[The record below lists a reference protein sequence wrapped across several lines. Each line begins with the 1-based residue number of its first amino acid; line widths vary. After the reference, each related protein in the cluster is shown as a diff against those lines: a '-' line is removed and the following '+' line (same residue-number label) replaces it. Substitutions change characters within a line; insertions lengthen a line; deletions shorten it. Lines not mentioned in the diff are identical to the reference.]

1 MKSNRRAV
9 VVGLFVLIG
18 LAILIGGILFLGGQ
32 QKRFVST
39 LQIKAVFNDV
49 GGLKTGNNVWFSGVK
64 IGTIKRISFVGAS
77 KVEVDMNIEEKSAQ
91 YIRKDA
97 QATLG
102 SDGLIGNKLIVIVG
116 GSPNSAPVEEGDM
129 LRARESLSMESI
141 IDTLQITNRNL
152 LKITT
157 DIGSIV
163 NKVKNGRGLA
173 GLLLNDTT
181 IVQNFRGTM
190 TGLQKASNNAAQMT
204 SSLTAYTAKLN
215 RPGTLANDLVS
226 DTAIMRNVRTSTANL
241 QRASVSANDVVAD
254 VKQASE
260 KLKNGNSALGVLT
273 SDLSVGNDIRS
284 TVRNLNSSTQK
295 LDQNLEA
302 LKSNFLFRGYFKKQE
317 KAKAKA
323 AKEAEKNGTP
333 LPVAPADS
341 VR

>member
-9 VVGLFVLIG
+9 IVGLFVLIG
-18 LAILIGGILFLGGQ
+18 LIVLVAGILFLGGQ

-39 LQIKAVFNDV
+39 VQIKAIFNDI

-64 IGTIKRISFVGAS
+64 IGTIKRISFVGSS

-116 GSPNSAPVEEGDM
+116 GSPNSPSVEEGDQ
-129 LRARESLSMESI
+129 LRVRETLSMESV

-163 NKVKNGRGLA
+163 NRVKNGRGLA
-173 GLLLNDTT
+173 GLLLNDTS
-181 IVQNFRGTM
+181 VVKNFRNSM
-190 TGLQKASNNAAQMT
+190 VGLQKASNNAAQMT
-204 SSLTAYTAKLN
+204 TSLTTFTAKLN
-215 RPGTLANDLVS
+215 RPGTLANDLIT
-226 DTAIMRNVRTSTANL
+226 DTTIMRNVRSSTARL
-241 QRASVSANDVVAD
+241 QQVTVSANDVVAD
-254 VKQASE
+254 VKQATE

-302 LKSNFLFRGYFKKQE
+302 LKSNFLFRGYFRKQE

-323 AKEAEKNGTP
+323 VKEAEKNGTP

>member
-9 VVGLFVLIG
+9 IVGLFVFIG
-18 LAILIGGILFLGGQ
+18 LTILVAGILVLGGQ

-64 IGTIKRISFVGAS
+64 IGTIKRISFVGSS
-77 KVEVDMNIEEKSAQ
+77 KVEVDMNIEEKSAV

-116 GSPNSAPVEEGDM
+116 GSPNSPSVEDGDQ
-129 LRARESLSMESI
+129 LRVREALSMESI

-157 DIGSIV
+157 DISGIV
-163 NKVKNGRGLA
+163 NKVKYGRGLA

-190 TGLQKASNNAAQMT
+190 VGLQKASNNAAQMT
-204 SSLTAYTAKLN
+204 NSLTTFTAKLN
-215 RPGTLANDLVS
+215 RPGTLANDIIT
-226 DTAIMRNVRTSTANL
+226 DTTIMRNVRSSTARL
-241 QRASVSANDVVAD
+241 QQASVTASDAVAD
-254 VKQASE
+254 VKQATE
-260 KLKNGNSALGVLT
+260 KLKNGNSAIGVLT
-273 SDLSVGNDIRS
+273 SDVSIGNDIRG
-284 TVRNLNSSTQK
+284 TIRNLNSSTKK
-295 LDQNLEA
+295 LDQNMEA
-302 LKSNFLFRGYFKKQE
+302 LKSNFLFRGYFRKQE
-317 KAKAKA
+317 KAKAKEI
-323 AKEAEKNGTP
+323 KEAEKNGTP

-341 VR
+341 VQ

>member
-1 MKSNRRAV
+1 MLFRS
-9 VVGLFVLIG
+9 VGLFALIG
-18 LAILIGGILFLGGQ
+18 LGILAAGILFLGGQ

-39 LQIKAVFNDV
+39 LQIKAIFNDV
-49 GGLKTGNNVWFSGVK
+49 AGLKTGNNVWFSGVK
-64 IGTIKRISFVGAS
+64 IGTIKRISFVGS
-77 KVEVDMNIEEKSAQ
+77 SQVEVDMNIEEKAAVF
-91 YIRKDA
+91 IRKDA

-116 GSPNSAPVEEGDM
+116 GTPRFAPVEEGDK
-129 LRARESLSMESI
+129 LRVREAMSMESI

-181 IVQNFRGTM
+181 IVQNFRGTL

-204 SSLTAYTAKLN
+204 GSLTTFTAKLN
-215 RPGTLANDLVS
+215 RSGTLANDLVT
-226 DTAIMRNVRTSTANL
+226 DTTIMRNVRSSTARL
-241 QRASVSANDVVAD
+241 QQATTAANAVMAD
-254 VKQASE
+254 VKQATE

-284 TVRNLNSSTQK
+284 TVRNLNSSSQK

-302 LKSNFLFRGYFKKQE
+302 LKSNFLFRGYFRKQE
-317 KAKAKA
+317 KAKANA
-323 AKEAEKNGTP
+323 AKEAEKNGVLP
-333 LPVAPADS
+333 PVAPGDS
-341 VR
+341 IR

>member
-1 MKSNRRAV
+1 MKSNRRGV
-9 VVGLFVLIG
+9 IVGLFVFIG
-18 LAILIGGILFLGGQ
+18 LAILLAGILFLGGQ

-39 LQIKAVFNDV
+39 IEIKAVFNDV

-64 IGTIKRISFVGAS
+64 IGTIKRIRFVGSS

-116 GSPNSAPVEEGDM
+116 GSLNTPSVEEGDM
-129 LRARESLSMESI
+129 LRAREALSMESI
-141 IDTLQITNRNL
+141 IDTLQVTNRNL

-163 NKVKNGRGLA
+163 NRVKNGRGLA
-173 GLLLNDTT
+173 GLLLNDTA
-181 IVQNFRGTM
+181 IVQNFRGSMVSLQQASANAAKM
-190 TGLQKASNNAAQMT
+190 TG
-204 SSLTAYTAKLN
+204 SLTTFTAKLN
-215 RPGTLANDLVS
+215 RPGTLANDLIT
-226 DTAIMRNVRTSTANL
+226 DTTIMRNVRTSTANL

-254 VKQASE
+254 VKQTTE

-273 SDLSVGNDIRS
+273 SDVSVGNDIRS

-295 LDQNLEA
+295 LDENLEA
-302 LKSNFLFRGYFKKQE
+302 LKSNFLFRGYFRKQE
-317 KAKAKA
+317 KAKVKA

-333 LPVAPADS
+333 MPADS
-341 VR
+341 TK

>member
-1 MKSNRRAV
+1 MKSNRRSV
-9 VVGLFVLIG
+9 IVGLFVLIG
-18 LAILIGGILFLGGQ
+18 LTILIAGILYLGGQ

-39 LQIKAVFNDV
+39 LRIKAVFNDV

-64 IGTIKRISFVGAS
+64 IGTSKRISFVGSS

-116 GSPNSAPVEEGDM
+116 GSPGSAPVEEGDQ
-129 LRARESLSMESI
+129 LRAREAMSMESI

-163 NKVKNGRGLA
+163 NRVKNGRGLA

-181 IVQNFRGTM
+181 LVQNFRGTM

-204 SSLTAYTAKLN
+204 SSLTTFTAKLN
-215 RPGTLANDLVS
+215 RPGTLANDLVT
-226 DTAIMRNVRTSTANL
+226 DTTIMRNVRSSTAQL
-241 QRASVSANDVVAD
+241 RQATVSANAVVAD
-254 VKQASE
+254 VKQATE

-284 TVRNLNSSTQK
+284 TVRNLNSSAQK

-302 LKSNFLFRGYFKKQE
+302 LKGNFLFRGYFRKQE
-317 KAKAKA
+317 KAKVKA
-323 AKEAEKNGTP
+323 AKEAEKNGTT
-333 LPVAPADS
+333 LPVTPADS
-341 VR
+341 IK

>member
-1 MKSNRRAV
+1 MKSNRRGV
-9 VVGLFVLIG
+9 IVGLFVFIG
-18 LAILIGGILFLGGQ
+18 LTILIAGILFLGGQ

-49 GGLKTGNNVWFSGVK
+49 GGLKTGNNVWFSGVT
-64 IGTIKRISFVGAS
+64 IGTIKRISFVGSS

-116 GSPNSAPVEEGDM
+116 GSPKSPPVEEGDQ
-129 LRARESLSMESI
+129 LRAREALSMESI

-163 NKVKNGRGLA
+163 NRVKNGRGLA

-181 IVQNFRGTM
+181 IVQTFRGTM
-190 TGLQKASNNAAQMT
+190 NGLQTASSNAAKMT
-204 SSLTAYTAKLN
+204 NSLTVYTAKLN

-226 DTAIMRNVRTSTANL
+226 DTAIMRSVRASTANL

-284 TVRNLNSSTQK
+284 TVRNLNSSTKK
-295 LDQNLEA
+295 LDENLEA

-323 AKEAEKNGTP
+323 VKEAEKNGTP
-333 LPVAPADS
+333 MPADS
-341 VR
+341 TK